1 MNRREF
7 LKGTAAA
14 TALLSL
20 PSFATVFALGSCAPK
35 GQASPGDIAN
45 ISPALQA
52 NVDALFGWI
61 GQNGWAGYL
70 EALKLSLPASADV
83 DALTALIPHSV
94 LQQLAGKKGFEDFAG
109 SKLIEP
115 GFPAMS
121 LLYHML
127 ANPRVKPGGFTD
139 AQYPDLAQLD
149 LLEDYIYALLNWS
162 AYKELYHVKSD
173 DELVLAVFAYEY
185 RTAFK
190 TPHHRHADMVFS
202 RTGIGRIGTHA
213 GKYDAPNR
221 CYTNNPSAKAGDKHI
236 AVMPARYGLFI
247 ARKVPCKDK
256 SLSMMS
262 MSQRKAG
269 DRHYLHCDS
278 EEHVLLPVRKVFNND
293 LLTGLATLLFEDYHE
308 SRKIANLLDDRSLIR
323 KSAHLVEMHA
333 LGSSLLALSK
343 PAPLITPLRDD
354 KHHIRTFTAIPDNND
369 NRYFTAYFNDTIVKT
384 VEDIEITDST
394 GMIRSYNGYK
404 NPRNSPMY
412 VHLSH
417 HLSGD
422 TAYVYTGRLAG
433 QDQSFEEV
441 IGGKR
446 IAPLFED
453 RICDGSVSAKL
464 TVGPGP
470 LAALCAK
477 GVLKAF
483 SIITAPD
490 FLPQVDNFD
499 LQEFDVAPG
508 RSKEPSLFFEGGI
521 ASLANCDIPPNPL
534 VYQHD
539 PKALLDFNPPKTYTA
554 VISTKGRKKAHQ
566 PAIDFESPETS
577 KDYVFSSY
585 LPDMCS
591 SVFAP
596 GWDVTYSA
604 PKLHTDQEIFLSTQG
619 LGSPFVEDM
628 KLCAA
633 MNGMWP
639 AASPDASRTYQGSVT
654 DKQNKGPEW
663 ERNPTAIPLMD
674 DEIGF
679 AEASPAVKEH
689 RLKASY
695 GWDGEQ
701 GPFIEPLKE
710 KAGTRWYVNFTDLG
724 RADYVENALND
735 TLDMSKLREL
745 DSREV
750 YHRTF
755 CLRRCL
761 NAIGNAYIPNGE
773 NSLWLVSAEK
783 ADWSKAA
790 KGYGIMRAL
799 LSQSSNDW
807 AVKPRAGISGPGYLF
822 VFAAYTPDAHSGLIR
837 WVDNG
842 DHTKRRRV
850 PCEKIYVCQVTKDN
864 VAYYSIDIRSMNAYD
879 ASHWKLAGA

>member
-35 GQASPGDIAN
+35 AHTLPEDLADVSPD
-45 ISPALQA
+45 LQSHA
-52 NVDALFGWI
+52 DALFDWI
-61 GQNGWAGYL
+61 RKNGWADYL
-70 EALKLSLPASADV
+70 ETLNLSLPASTDV
-83 DALTALIPHSV
+83 HALSSLIPEGA
-94 LQQLAGKKGFEDFAG
+94 LQALVKTKGFEDFAG
-109 SKLIEP
+109 NKLIEP

-121 LLYHML
+121 LLYHLL
-127 ANPRVKPGGFTD
+127 ANPRVKPGGFTE
-139 AQYPDLAQLD
+139 AQYPELAQLD
-149 LLEDYIYALLNWS
+149 LLEDFIYALLNWS
-162 AYKELYHVKSD
+162 AYQEQYNISGTGD
-173 DELVLAVFAYEY
+173 LVLAVFAYEY

-190 TPHHRHADMVFS
+190 TPHHQHADMVFS
-202 RTGIGRIGTHA
+202 RTGIGRIGSHA
-213 GKYDAPNR
+213 QRYDGPNR
-221 CYTNNPSAKAGDKHI
+221 CYTNNPSGKPGDKHI
-236 AVMPARYGLFI
+236 AVVPARYGLFV
-247 ARKVPCKDK
+247 AKKVPCKDQ
-256 SLSMMS
+256 SLSLMS
-262 MSQRKAG
+262 MSQRKYK

-278 EEHVLLPVRKVFNND
+278 EEYVLLPVRKVFNRD
-293 LLTGLATLLFEDYHE
+293 LLIDSAELLFEDDHE
-308 SRKIANLLDDRSLIR
+308 SRKIANLLDDKSLIR
-323 KSAHLVEMHA
+323 KSADLVTA
-333 LGSSLLALSK
+333 QTLRSSLLMLSK
-343 PAPLITPLRDD
+343 PAPLITPLRD
-354 KHHIRTFTAIPDNND
+354 KKNHIRTFTAVPDNND

-394 GMIRSYNGYK
+394 GMLRSSNEYK

-412 VHLSH
+412 VHLGH
-417 HLSGD
+417 HLSD
-422 TAYVYTGRLAG
+422 ETTYVYTGRSAG
-433 QDQSFEEV
+433 PDQSFEDV

-453 RICDGSVSAKL
+453 RICDGSVSVKI
-464 TVGPGP
+464 TIGSGP
-470 LAALCAK
+470 LAALSAK
-477 GVLKAF
+477 GVLRAF

-534 VYQHD
+534 VYHND
-539 PKALLDFNPPKTYTA
+539 PGALSAFNPQKTYTA
-554 VISTKGRKKAHQ
+554 VISAKDRHNGRSL
-566 PAIDFESPETS
+566 PIDFRSPETG

-604 PKLHTDQEIFLSTQG
+604 PKLHTDKGVFLSTQG

-679 AEASPAVKEH
+679 ADDSPAVKEH
-689 RLKASY
+689 ALKVSY

-701 GPFIEPLKE
+701 GPFIEQVKE
-710 KAGTRWYVNFTDLG
+710 KTGTQWHVNFTDLG
-724 RADYVENALND
+724 RADYVENALHD
-735 TLDMSKLREL
+735 ALDMSKLREL
-745 DSREV
+745 DSQEV
-750 YHRTF
+750 HHRAF

-761 NAIGNAYIPNGE
+761 NEISPAYIPNGA

-783 ADWSKAA
+783 ADWMHPA
-790 KGYGIMRAL
+790 KGYGLTKAL
-799 LSQSSNDW
+799 LSQTSNGW

-822 VFAAYTPDAHSGLIR
+822 VFAAYTPDAHSGAIR
-837 WVDNG
+837 WVDHG

-850 PCEKIYVCQVTKDN
+850 PCEKIYVCQATKSK
-864 VAYYSIDIRSMNAYD
+864 VAYYSIDVKTMNAYD
-879 ASHWKLAGA
+879 ASHWKFAGA